1 MDIMYLQQPG
11 DTELSGGDTQDI
23 RRPLIRPEALKL
35 RTQQSERWA
44 TTSQQQQQTHKQ
56 TQRTLYFY
64 LFLSA
69 GGQSQTRGASLLK
82 IKLWN
87 FDYHPAHSVIQHVR
101 HTPPFINHMQS
112 NKQPVRLEVK
122 VDCEW
127 LSPDL
132 SVRQTTINKLKRSS
146 RETQN
151 ISRTKVL
158 SEKKKENNILISFV
172 LKCAPISSY
181 LHSSEAAAPV
191 WIPAW
196 KTLQPHPQTHSV
208 FTHRAGSISAQ
219 DDAKH
224 KCRSFVI
231 QNRISSTQSPLSSLT
246 ASPLQQG
253 HTTGWLCAAMSAQ
266 LTGPRAVNAPPP
278 QLCADG
284 GLYECMDTEEPG
296 SSIVLMQP
304 QQRQA
309 HSRWPDD
316 WTAAVYCQSVL

>member
-1 MDIMYLQQPG
+1 MTLPGLVGASNHNQQAEEEFER
-11 DTELSGGDTQDI
+11 DAQSFTNKS
-23 RRPLIRPEALKL
+23 LIR
-35 RTQQSERWA
+35 
-44 TTSQQQQQTHKQ
+44 
-56 TQRTLYFY
+56 
-64 LFLSA
+64 
-69 GGQSQTRGASLLK
+69 K
-82 IKLWN
+82 IK
-87 FDYHPAHSVIQHVR
+87 
-101 HTPPFINHMQS
+101 
-112 NKQPVRLEVK
+112 
-122 VDCEW
+122 
-127 LSPDL
+127 
-132 SVRQTTINKLKRSS
+132 
-146 RETQN
+146 
-151 ISRTKVL
+151 
-158 SEKKKENNILISFV
+158 NNILISFV

-231 QNRISSTQSPLSSLT
+231 QNRISSTQSPLPSLT

-316 WTAAVYCQSVL
+316 